1 MKTVKVNG
9 STRGAGSLSLLDFN
23 NIDPAE
29 TGTHGGDDTR
39 ALNYEYEPAPNF
51 LFLVKKPFFFS
62 NSTKQG
68 SYGSGVS
75 CSRVLNYQP

>member
-9 STRGAGSLSLLDFN
+9 STRGAGTLSLLDFN

-51 LFLVKKPFFFS
+51 LFLVKKPFFFLIPLS
-62 NSTKQG
+62 KVAMAPESLVQG
-68 SYGSGVS
+68 F
-75 CSRVLNYQP
+75 